1 MAENNDDLTR
11 VDELG
16 KEKIVLPEEFQE
28 RNRKLM
34 GGGEKPYDPAKRK
47 RISRDEWFA
56 ISSALEEHHA
66 VFYKVWQMGKPH
78 FTEEIETA
86 AVQFDDVGEFI
97 YFHFNPK
104 FWDSLDFYNKLFVIC
119 HESLHV
125 ILNHGIRTREIERVN
140 RGACNA
146 ALDVVVNHALLRS
159 FGFEREKIINQEKL
173 CWIDT
178 VFAGRKPLPPDDEMY
193 EFYYNLFEKVYGDGG
208 RGDGSEGDGDPNQM
222 GGMSNGQGT
231 VDDHSFM
238 GKSGDEW
245 GKVIDKLQEGL
256 SDEEKNSLKKMVEKH
271 FQKGA
276 TPKEALN
283 QKAGNGTGGQWVF
296 ANIAKVKKKKKWETV
311 IKKWA
316 SKYMKETDKEV
327 EQWARLNRRMAMLPK
342 GMFLPSDMEIEDDN
356 DEKTRIKV
364 YFYLDTSGSCWGLKD
379 RFFAAALSLPDDR
392 FDIRLFCFDTTVQ
405 ETTLESRKIYGGGG
419 TSFSILEAHIQK
431 EIKEKGEKYPE
442 AVFVIT
448 DGYGDRVAPEKPE
461 KWYWFITAGGTKS
474 YIDKDCNFFNLD
486 DFE

>member
-1 MAENNDDLTR
+1 MGIVNHCIAEIHRSTGLDWTAILNRHGTWFRELLAKIKEVGLAPKLLMPGQRSKGRGLSPPSSFTTVVTRGNIRDEPISFGGTQVAENNDGLTR

-193 EFYYNLFEKVYGDGG
+193 EFYYNLFEKVCGDGG
-208 RGDGSEGDGDPNQM
+208 RGDGSEGDGDPDQM

-271 FQKGA
+271 FQKGV

-283 QKAGNGTGGQWVF
+283 QKAGTGTGGQWVLPTSPRSRRRR
-296 ANIAKVKKKKKWETV
+296 NGNGHQ
-311 IKKWA
+311 
-316 SKYMKETDKEV
+316 EV
-327 EQWARLNRRMAMLPK
+327 GVQVHEGNGQ
-342 GMFLPSDMEIEDDN
+342 
-356 DEKTRIKV
+356 
-364 YFYLDTSGSCWGLKD
+364 GS
-379 RFFAAALSLPDDR
+379 RA
-392 FDIRLFCFDTTVQ
+392 V
-405 ETTLESRKIYGGGG
+405 G
-419 TSFSILEAHIQK
+419 TA
-431 EIKEKGEKYPE
+431 
-442 AVFVIT
+442 
-448 DGYGDRVAPEKPE
+448 
-461 KWYWFITAGGTKS
+461 
-474 YIDKDCNFFNLD
+474 
-486 DFE
+486 